1 MIETETLLRN
11 SRMLWQPAVNRI
23 SVSSGRKG
31 EQPMGKGMKAG
42 KRPRQKAPAM
52 QQQLQQVQAMQAMME
67 KKQDEIEAH
76 EVETSAGGGAVTVKV
91 NGRKELVD
99 IKLSPEAVDPDDID
113 MLQDLIMSAVNEAV
127 RQISEYSEAEMSKVT
142 GGLNIPG
149 L

>member
-1 MIETETLLRN
+1 
-11 SRMLWQPAVNRI
+11 
-23 SVSSGRKG
+23 
-31 EQPMGKGMKAG
+31 MGKGMKAG

-113 MLQDLIMSAVNEAV
+113 MLQDLIMSAVYEAV